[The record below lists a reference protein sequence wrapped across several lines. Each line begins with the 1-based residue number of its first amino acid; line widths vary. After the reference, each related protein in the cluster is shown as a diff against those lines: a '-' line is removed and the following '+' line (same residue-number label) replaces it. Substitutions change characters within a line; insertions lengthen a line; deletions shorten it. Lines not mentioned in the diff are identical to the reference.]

1 MSNLWQ
7 NSYDILA
14 KYGYAGLYFGLLAEG
29 TGLPLPVQ
37 ILFMIAA
44 YFIKMSE
51 MSLWRVILISAAG
64 NLSGNILA
72 YCIGYIG
79 GPPVVNR
86 LNRYLHMKD
95 EDIKKV
101 GEWFNRYG
109 GVTNMIS
116 RWIGITRTPAIW
128 TAGLL
133 RINFLSYFIFS
144 LIGDFFWAVFWMIL
158 YFKTYSEARKF
169 LYLPWEYKIG
179 IAIIFAAFIILAWKI
194 FFKFFRKKV
203 KWNRAL
209 YKGTMW
215 DIIGHRI
222 SSP

>member
-1 MSNLWQ
+1 MANLWQ

-14 KYGYAGLYFGLLAEG
+14 KYGYAGLYFVLLAEG

-37 ILFMIAA
+37 ILFMIAV

-51 MSLWRVILISAAG
+51 MSLWRVILVSAVG

-72 YCIGYIG
+72 YCIGYTG

-95 EDIKKV
+95 EDTKKV
-101 GEWFNRYG
+101 EEWFNRYG

-133 RINFLSYFIFS
+133 RINLLSYSLFS
-144 LIGDFFWAVFWMIL
+144 LIGDFVWTVFWVLL
-158 YFKTYSEARKF
+158 YFKTYSEARKLF
-169 LYLPWEYKIG
+169 NMPWEYKAG
-179 IAIIFAAFIILAWKI
+179 AVIAFATFIALAWKL
-194 FFKFFRKKV
+194 FFKFFRKGGK
-203 KWNRAL
+203 
-209 YKGTMW
+209 
-215 DIIGHRI
+215 
-222 SSP
+222 